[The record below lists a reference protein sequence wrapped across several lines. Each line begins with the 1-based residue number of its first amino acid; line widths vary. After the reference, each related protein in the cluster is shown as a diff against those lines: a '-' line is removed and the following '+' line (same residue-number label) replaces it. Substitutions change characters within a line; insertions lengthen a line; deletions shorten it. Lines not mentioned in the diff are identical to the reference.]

1 MFPRKIILRALAC
14 ALLALLPFP
23 ELENEIYD
31 LKLHL
36 LSKTHSISPTDVV
49 ILEISKEDF
58 EELKKSY
65 SKKISSSIGSP
76 ETWFEKFESLRDQFL
91 WDDRVYL
98 ATLDRLL
105 KQNPKN
111 ILVTLFFNESL
122 VLLQNRPELQQL
134 AQNPKVIWA
143 SLFDSD
149 QKLLKPA
156 KELTG
161 VENFGAANVFPD
173 QDGIV
178 RNSYL
183 VWNNH
188 ITMPFRALVD
198 DYSSLHKQA
207 SITAPFLIYFAGPSG
222 TIKTCRLSEWM
233 SDSATNCGDIKDKFV
248 ILAPSTNAVAGATLY
263 QTPVGTMS
271 RAEILANTLLTA
283 KNDLAY
289 IPVSRY
295 LLLILILAH
304 IVILALAIL
313 MLSTFQQISL
323 TSIILF
329 LEASLAV
336 IALGIFHLQ
345 LPLVPFLIATI
356 TVNPAFFWLKLAQ
369 QENKR
374 WQAEK
379 KAQYLRELDE
389 LKSNFLSLMSHDLKT
404 PIAKVQALTERLQRE
419 ATGLNPEQKE
429 ILVSVQKSNDELAQ
443 YILSILNFQKIESQ
457 ELQLNKKSHDINILI
472 DDVVIRLES
481 LAEEK
486 QIQIE
491 KELEPMFSIEFD
503 EKLIRQVLTNLI
515 DNAIKYNTAGTV
527 VTVRSVDA
535 GEFIQVEVSDN
546 GVGIEKSDQAKLFKK
561 FSRSEK
567 GTAERV
573 KGTGL
578 GLYLAR
584 YFIELHGGKIE
595 VTSELHEGTSFRFT
609 LPI

>member
-1 MFPRKIILRALAC
+1 
-14 ALLALLPFP
+14 
-23 ELENEIYD
+23 
-31 LKLHL
+31 
-36 LSKTHSISPTDVV
+36 V

-58 EELKKSY
+58 EELKKTY
-65 SKKISSSIGSP
+65 SKKPSTHTP
-76 ETWFEKFESLRDQFL
+76 QETWYEKFESLRDQFL

-105 KQNPKN
+105 KENPKN

-122 VLLQNRPELQQL
+122 VILQNRPELQRL

-156 KELTG
+156 TELTG
-161 VENFGAANVFPD
+161 IENFGAANVFPD
-173 QDGIV
+173 TDGEV
-178 RNSYL
+178 RSSYL

-188 ITMPFRALVD
+188 ITMPFRAIVD
-198 DYSSLHKQA
+198 NFSALHKNV
-207 SITAPFLIYFAGPSG
+207 SITKPFLLHFAGPSG
-222 TIKTCRLSEWM
+222 TIKTCRLLEWM
-233 SDSATNCGDIKDKFV
+233 RDPEKSCGDLSGKYV
-248 ILAPSTNAVAGATLY
+248 IVGPATNAVAGATLY

-271 RAEILANTLLTA
+271 RSEILANTLITA
-283 KNDLAY
+283 KDDLAY

-295 LLLILILAH
+295 LLIILIFAH
-304 IVILALAIL
+304 VFLLALAIL
-313 MLSTFQQISL
+313 WLNTFQQLAL
-323 TSIILF
+323 TTLLLSFEGLIG
-329 LEASLAV
+329 V
-336 IALGIFHLQ
+336 ITLGLFHLQ
-345 LPLVPFLIATI
+345 IPLVPFLIATV
-356 TVNPAFFWLKLAQ
+356 TANFAFFWLKLTQ

-379 KAQYLRELDE
+379 KAQYLRELDM

-419 ATGLNPEQKE
+419 AVSLSPEQKE
-429 ILVSVQKSNDELAQ
+429 ILVAVQKSNDELAQ

-472 DDVVIRLES
+472 DDVVLRLES

-486 QIQIE
+486 KILIE

-503 EKLIRQVLTNLI
+503 EQLIRQVLTNLI
-515 DNAIKYNTAGTV
+515 DNAIKYNNEGTV
-527 VTVRSVDA
+527 ITVRSIDA
-535 GEFIQVEVSDN
+535 GDFIHVEVMDN
-546 GVGIEKSDQAKLFKK
+546 GVGIEKADQAKLFKK

-584 YFIELHGGKIE
+584 FFIELHGGTIDVE
-595 VTSELHEGTSFRFT
+595 SELHIGTRFRFT